1 MKTLQESILGKNY
14 DGANLSIITDDE
26 LNAIIRRD
34 IFSGIVVGIGEANI
48 IFLNDQ
54 QTMKCVDQIWELSK
68 RCKQIADECGVDNQ
82 TVVGREYQDFVKRP
96 NHDFLKINP
105 TAAKS
110 WVMDDVE
117 KLNEYRDRF
126 QYIQEV
132 ENILDS
138 CLDNYAK
145 IKFHDLGFSFM
156 DFSRQGHD
164 LLTIIWDEEEYDRH
178 CKGNTESIDIRDR
191 LMQLDGTKTRLVSV
205 EVTDGLSLPRRR
217 FARITFKK
225 NR

>member
-1 MKTLQESILGKNY
+1 MKTLQESILSKGY
-14 DGANLSIITDDE
+14 DGADFSIIADDE
-26 LNAIIRRD
+26 LSVIIRRD
-34 IFSGIVVGIGEANI
+34 IFSEIIVGIGEANI

-68 RCKQIADECGVDNQ
+68 RCKQIASEYGVGSQ

-105 TAAKS
+105 SAAKS
-110 WVMDDVE
+110 WVMADVE
-117 KLNEYRDRF
+117 KLNEYRDRLP
-126 QYIQEV
+126 YIQEV
-132 ENILDS
+132 ENILDG

-145 IKFHDLGFSFM
+145 TKFSDLGFSIM
-156 DFSRQGHD
+156 DLSRRGD
-164 LLTIIWDEEEYDRH
+164 YLLVIIWEEEEYDKH
-178 CKGNTESIDIRDR
+178 CKGSTESIDIRDR
-191 LMQLDGTKTRLVSV
+191 LMRLDGSKTKLVSV
-205 EVTDGLSLPRRR
+205 EVTDGLSSSRKR